1 MRSAGGRQTHAHGNP
16 LFSPRTFLLSGSYF
30 PAILAI
36 LTAGNRT
43 HDEIRESSAH
53 IVRMREHRF
62 TSCFFRYSEA
72 SLRDISYITGKAAPL
87 PRPRQARQNPF
98 PPCKGLPF
106 CSNFERTAHERKY
119 PAVCPA
125 EHRLGAL
132 AAFVRSDAAADRASH
147 RLSPASDG
155 QLANAQNPPP
165 RLCHFLDISFD
176 RCVSGCAHLRL
187 CHFDTR
193 RTPTGQPARNQR
205 TNPCLL

>member
-1 MRSAGGRQTHAHGNP
+1 MTKSEISMRIWRSFLSAAAQGA
-16 LFSPRTFLLSGSYF
+16 FVLSGSYF
-30 PAILAI
+30 SAILAI

-62 TSCFFRYSEA
+62 TSCFF
-72 SLRDISYITGKAAPL
+72 DIFYITGKTAPL

-132 AAFVRSDAAADRASH
+132 AAFVRSDAAADRAGH

-187 CHFDTR
+187 CHFDPR
-193 RTPTGQPARNQR
+193 RTPTGKPARNQR